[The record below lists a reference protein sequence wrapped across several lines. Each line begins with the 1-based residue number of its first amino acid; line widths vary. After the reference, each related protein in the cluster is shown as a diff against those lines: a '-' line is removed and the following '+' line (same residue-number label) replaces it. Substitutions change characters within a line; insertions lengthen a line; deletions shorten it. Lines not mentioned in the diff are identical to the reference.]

1 MRFPKAQLRQW
12 LLVGLVFF
20 FSALATLLLWQH
32 EQYNAGV
39 DRRTAAE
46 YSLREIVSRIE
57 QRMLAHEQVLRG
69 VQGLYAASEHV
80 GRDEFQTFVA
90 ALRLGADF
98 AGMDGIGPVPL
109 VVGNQK
115 AGHEALVRQEGFPS
129 YAIEPAGERASY
141 APLTQ
146 LEPSVR
152 GGQRNFGFDALTD
165 PVRRAALERAR
176 DTGNVAIT
184 SKLKRLQETGAD
196 VDAGFVM
203 YLPVYPPGARTE
215 DMASRRA
222 NLSGWVAAPFRVH
235 DLMASLYGERIKGID
250 VRIFDGVAMDDASL
264 MYDSAAV
271 RGERVR
277 GVPTMV
283 EYLVVGGRSWTMAL
297 HQDPAGAGQAS
308 RDKSQIIAIGGLG
321 LGTLLAILTWV
332 VLTERTRAV
341 ATATRMTEELR
352 EAKNHFELIFDASP
366 DGVVISWLEDN
377 RIIDVNGGFTGLTG
391 FTRDE
396 VIGRSLLELPMWSQP
411 QDREHYLNELLDKGS
426 CENLEVTLQRKD
438 GQEIVG
444 IVSAKI
450 VSFKGF
456 PGVVGVIR
464 DITVRKAVEQR
475 IAHMA
480 QHDALTGLPN
490 RALLADRLRQAI
502 AQARRHGTR
511 MALMFIDLDRFKPV
525 NDSLGHQVGDLLLKA
540 VAKRMQDGVRASDTV
555 ARIGGDEFVVLL
567 PAIGDERDA
576 LQVAEK
582 VRVAL
587 NDPFELPGGH
597 TVHISSS
604 TGIAI
609 YPDHAADEIHL
620 SKCADDAMYQSKA
633 RGRDRV
639 ELYRPGPDLE

>member
-1 MRFPKAQLRQW
+1 MRQW

-20 FSALATLLLWQH
+20 FSALATLLLWRH
-32 EQYNAGV
+32 EQYNAET
-39 DRRTAAE
+39 DRRTSAE
-46 YSLREIVSRIE
+46 YSLREIVSRLQ

-90 ALRLGADF
+90 SLHLGTDF
-98 AGMDGIGPVPL
+98 AGMDGVGPVPL
-109 VVGNQK
+109 VPGSQK
-115 AGHEALVRQEGFPS
+115 ASHEAQVRQEGFAG
-129 YAIEPAGERASY
+129 YAIQPAGDRASY
-141 APLTQ
+141 APITQ
-146 LEPSVR
+146 LEPAVP

-165 PVRRAALERAR
+165 APRRAALERSR
-176 DTGNVAIT
+176 DTGTVAVT
-184 SKLKRLQETGAD
+184 SKLTRLQELGAD
-196 VDAGFVM
+196 VGAGFVM

-215 DMASRRA
+215 DVASRRA
-222 NLSGWVAAPFRVH
+222 NLSGWVAAPIRMH
-235 DLMASLYGERIKGID
+235 ELMASVYGERIQGVD
-250 VRIFDGVAMDDASL
+250 VRIFDGTAMNDASL
-264 MYDSAAV
+264 MYDSAAA
-271 RGERVR
+271 RGERV
-277 GVPTMV
+277 
-283 EYLVVGGRSWTMAL
+283 ESAAALLEEFAVGGRSWTLAL
-297 HQDPAGAGQAS
+297 HLDPAGTGLKNG

-321 LGTLLAILTWV
+321 LGTLMALLTWV

-341 ATATRMTEELR
+341 ATATRMTQELR

-391 FTRDE
+391 FARDE
-396 VIGRSLLELPMWSQP
+396 VIGRSLLELPMWSHA

-502 AQARRHGTR
+502 AQARRQGTR

-567 PAIGDERDA
+567 PTIGDERDA

-582 VRVAL
+582 VRLAL
-587 NDPFELPGGH
+587 TDPFDLPGGH

-609 YPDHAADEIHL
+609 YPDHAADEIQL

-639 ELYRPGPDLE
+639 ELYRPGPG